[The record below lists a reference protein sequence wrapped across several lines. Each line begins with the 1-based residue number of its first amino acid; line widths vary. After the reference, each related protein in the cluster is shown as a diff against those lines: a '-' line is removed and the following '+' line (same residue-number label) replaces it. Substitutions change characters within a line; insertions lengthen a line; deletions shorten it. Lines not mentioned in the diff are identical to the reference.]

1 MLKGILNSW
10 PVVFKNNKVM
20 EVHKG
25 LRIEGSWGEM
35 TASERTRSGL
45 NSLVINWQ
53 NLKGVSG
60 LVISHHC

>member
-20 EVHKG
+20 EVHEG
-25 LRIEGSWGEM
+25 LRIEAYWRAM
-35 TASERTRSGL
+35 TASEGTRSGL

-60 LVISHHC
+60 LVISYHC